1 MIRSIIASIRNTFA
15 GYSWLKA
22 ALIAG
27 AMVVAAGIIRF
38 WGGEIHWGLVLTTFL
53 IAVLFSLF
61 EYLLLMRTA
70 LDNVKAKRN
79 NEAMLLT
86 IPWKEPVRI
95 QWMVL
100 NNPIERSL
108 LIIGALIAA
117 VSLIGMRLSR
127 NPLTLNFL
135 LFGAIVMLI
144 LSWKIQRKKLEHW
157 VLDFIDGFF
166 VILFPALLVLLNHR
180 FHKESAYFAGFFIPE
195 FFFYLAYRFVVQMAA
210 VDKMVQPDIGSFPY
224 AIRHSRI
231 AVHHSFLAFG
241 FLALVLSNL
250 MGVHWR
256 VLAPQ
261 LICILSASV
270 QIIRLEKIMQGSRIN
285 WKMDGVLAIGNILL
299 LMYFQAVPLWIAPI

>member
-1 MIRSIIASIRNTFA
+1 MIRSIITSIRNTFA

-22 ALIAG
+22 GLIAG
-27 AMVVAAGIIRF
+27 ATIVAAGIIHF
-38 WGGEIHWGLVLTTFL
+38 WGGEIQWGLVLTTFL
-53 IAVLFSLF
+53 TAVLFSLF
-61 EYLLLMRTA
+61 EYLLLMKTV
-70 LDNVKAKRN
+70 LDNVKAKKN
-79 NEAMLLT
+79 NDAMLLT

-108 LIIGALIAA
+108 LIIGTLIAA
-117 VSLIGMRLSR
+117 MSLIGMRLSR
-127 NPLTLNFL
+127 NPLQLNFL
-135 LFGAIVMLI
+135 LFGAIVMI
-144 LSWKIQRKKLEHW
+144 VLSWKIQQKKLEHW
-157 VLDFIDGFF
+157 VLDFMDGFF
-166 VILFPALLVLLNHR
+166 VILFPALLVLINHH

-195 FFFYLAYRFVVQMAA
+195 FFFYLACRFVGQMAA

-224 AIRHSRI
+224 AIRRSRI

-241 FLALVLSNL
+241 FSALVLSNL

-261 LICILSASV
+261 LICILSASI

>member
-1 MIRSIIASIRNTFA
+1 MIRSIIVSIRNTFA

-27 AMVVAAGIIRF
+27 AMMVATGIIHF
-38 WGGEIHWGLVLTTFL
+38 WGGDIHWRLVLTTFL

-61 EYLLLMRTA
+61 EYLLLLRAMLENA
-70 LDNVKAKRN
+70 KAKKD
-79 NEAMLLT
+79 NEATLLT

-95 QWMVL
+95 QRMIL

-108 LIIGALIAA
+108 LIIGTLIAA

-135 LFGAIVMLI
+135 LFVAIVVLV
-144 LSWKIQRKKLEHW
+144 LSWKIQQKKLEHW
-157 VLDFIDGFF
+157 IFDFMDGFF
-166 VILFPALLVLLNHR
+166 VILFPALLVLLNHH

-195 FFFYLAYRFVVQMAA
+195 FFFYLAYRFVGQMAA
-210 VDKMVQPDIGSFPY
+210 VDKMVKPDIGSFPH

-231 AVHHSFLAFG
+231 AVHHLFLAFG
-241 FLALVLSNL
+241 FSALVLANL

-261 LICILSASV
+261 LICILSASI

-285 WKMDGVLAIGNILL
+285 WKMDGVLATGNILL